1 MKIQDSVA
9 FVTGANRGL
18 GASFARAL
26 LAAGARKVYAAARD
40 PSSVDIP
47 GVHAVRLDVTRPGE
61 VLAAARD
68 FGDVSLL
75 VNNAGIARGQGLL
88 AGQASIDALRAE
100 LEVNVFGPLAVSQ
113 AFAPHLAANGGGAIV
128 NVLSVLSWLSLPGS
142 GTYSA
147 SKAAAWSLTNGL
159 RNELRA
165 QGTQVVGVHVAFME
179 TDMAAGFSGPK
190 AHPDDVVRQALAAVE
205 AGEDEVLADDI
216 ARNVKLGLSARPGVY
231 LGAPAR

>member
-100 LEVNVFGPLAVSQ
+100 LDVNVFGPLAMSQ

-128 NVLSVLSWLSLPGS
+128 NVLSVLSWLSVPGS
-142 GTYSA
+142 STYSA
-147 SKAAAWSLTNGL
+147 SKAAAWSLTNG
-159 RNELRA
+159 LRA

-190 AHPDDVVRQALAAVE
+190 AHPDDVVRQVLAAVE

-216 ARNVKLGLSARPGVY
+216 ARSVKQGLSAQPGVY
-231 LGAPAR
+231 LGAPTR

>member
-100 LEVNVFGPLAVSQ
+100 LDVNVFGPLAMSQ

-128 NVLSVLSWLSLPGS
+128 NVLSVLSWLSVPGS
-142 GTYSA
+142 STYSA
-147 SKAAAWSLTNGL
+147 SKAAAWSLTNG
-159 RNELRA
+159 LRA

-190 AHPDDVVRQALAAVE
+190 AHPDDVVRQVLAAVE

-216 ARNVKLGLSARPGVY
+216 ARSVKQGLSAQPGVY